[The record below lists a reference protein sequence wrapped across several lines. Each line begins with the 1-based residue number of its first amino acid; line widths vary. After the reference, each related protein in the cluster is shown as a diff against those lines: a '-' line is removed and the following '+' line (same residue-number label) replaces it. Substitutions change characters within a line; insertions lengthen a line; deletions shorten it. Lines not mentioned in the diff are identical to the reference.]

1 MANTTF
7 SGPVISDNGFIT
19 TSYTLVQAAA
29 IDAPVAGLMVYIS
42 DATGSNVTGSL
53 CFYNGTAFI
62 DVTTGIAAV

>member
-29 IDAPVAGLMVYIS
+29 IDRSSDWFSIS
-42 DATGSNVTGSL
+42 VH
-53 CFYNGTAFI
+53 F
-62 DVTTGIAAV
+62 

>member
-7 SGPVISDNGFIT
+7 SGPVISDNGFVT
-19 TSYTLVQAAA
+19 TSYTLVQAAT
-29 IDAPVAGLMVYIS
+29 IDAPFAGLMIYIS

>member
-7 SGPVISDNGFIT
+7 SGPVFSNNGFVT
-19 TSYTLVQAAA
+19 TSYTLVQAAT
-29 IDAPVAGLMVYIS
+29 IDTPYAGLMIYI
-42 DATGSNVTGSL
+42 TGSL